1 MSTRRQARDEGS
13 LSLEWVIV
21 APLFLIVFA
30 LIWGFA
36 RVGQAHGQLDA
47 ATRDAARQVTQL
59 ADLSQAA
66 TVATQTINQELA
78 GSSCRSPVSVQ
89 LDVTS
94 PSGQD
99 LGPAIPQPGDIVT
112 VISDCTYSLADL
124 GVPFGPGDLHA
135 TARFSS
141 IVDPNRS
148 TQ

>member
-1 MSTRRQARDEGS
+1 M
-13 LSLEWVIV
+13 SLEWVIV

-36 RVGQAHGQLDA
+36 GVGEVHGQLDS
-47 ATRDAARQVTQL
+47 ATVTLLARPPSWPTS
-59 ADLSQAA
+59 DAA
-66 TVATQTINQELA
+66 TVAAKTINQELA
-78 GSSCRSPVSVQ
+78 SSSCQRPVGVQ

-94 PSGQD
+94 PSGQYF
-99 LGPAIPQPGDIVT
+99 GPATPQPGDTVT
-112 VISDCTYSLADL
+112 VISTCTYSLADL

-148 TQ
+148 T